1 MPILKTLLA
10 TIALLLLIGPVN
22 AHANIIYFWTGACQT
37 ACTGQAAMLVVTTD
51 AYIPGELFSPLG
63 PFPTPTPGF
72 PITTP
77 VLLEALYADGNATI
91 DFAARFN
98 SPNGNVFM
106 LPASPSEG
114 GFFSI
119 EASVFR
125 SDATGG
131 WIAGG
136 EEVFPNCD
144 RTHNPLCGYIARGV
158 GGVWTRVPEPS
169 TLVLLGVGL
178 AGLIFYR
185 RRRGLR

>member
-77 VLLEALYADGNATI
+77 VLLEA
-91 DFAARFN
+91 R
-98 SPNGNVFM
+98 
-106 LPASPSEG
+106 
-114 GFFSI
+114 FFSI